1 MESNE
6 LKDIDIKNGTCYC
19 FNDIIKI
26 EDFDFDNIL
35 IDEKSLNR
43 IRIRYLINQKDGITY
58 VFSHNYAKIKIDS
71 YDSLPQEKTLILR
84 SVIIL
89 MSGLTKLP

>member
-43 IRIRYLINQKDGITY
+43 IRIIYLINQKDGITY

>member
-58 VFSHNYAKIKIDS
+58 VFSHNYAKIKNDS

>member
-89 MSGLTKLP
+89 VSGLTKLP